1 MSTAIPLPGHRIV
14 CLITHM
20 DRGGAQE
27 AILRLARRLRA
38 RGHDAEVWFL
48 YEKTAA
54 YRGEPHT
61 RILLPRAEPGAAG
74 YLTLFARTVAALR
87 RHRPDA
93 VISFLPLANVVGQ
106 AAAAAA
112 GIRCRIASQRNPWWT
127 YGPAMRR
134 ADRIAG
140 TLGLY
145 SRNVANSLSV
155 RDGFGGHP
163 AAYRRRVDVVYN
175 GMEWVPS
182 PLDRQ
187 AARARFGL
195 PQAAPLILVLG
206 RLCEQKNQA
215 LALRAL
221 ARIPGAHLVLAG
233 DGEDR
238 EALEALARRLGIAGR
253 VHMIGAVP
261 RAEVPHLLKAVDVF
275 AQPSRYEGQSNAL
288 LEAMNAG
295 LPIVASR
302 IPPQAETLGE
312 PGEGPAGR
320 LVGLEDEAGW
330 AAALDELVRRPE
342 LRAELGASAR
352 ARAAVFSVDRMA
364 DGFERIVGQLAG
376 QGRSPPAGVRGAAR
390 RRSWER

>member
-1 MSTAIPLPGHRIV
+1 MSAAVTARGQRVV
-14 CLITHM
+14 CLVTHM

-61 RILLPRAEPGAAG
+61 RVMLPRAEPGAAG
-74 YLTLFARTVAALR
+74 YLALFARTVAALR
-87 RHRPDA
+87 RHRPDV
-93 VISFLPLANVVGQ
+93 VISFLPLANVLGQ

-127 YGPAMRR
+127 YGPAMRH

-140 TLGLY
+140 TIGLY

-155 RDGFGGHP
+155 RDGFDGHP
-163 AAYRRRVDVVYN
+163 EAYRRRIDVVYN
-175 GMEWVPS
+175 GIEWSPS
-182 PLDRQ
+182 SLDRE

-195 PQAAPLILVLG
+195 PATAPVILVLG

-215 LALRAL
+215 LAVEAL
-221 ARIPGAHLVLAG
+221 ARVPGAHLVLAG

-238 EALEALARRLGIAGR
+238 PALEVQASSLGVAER
-253 VHMIGAVP
+253 VHMIGAVG
-261 RAEVPHLLKAVDVF
+261 REEVPHLLKAADVF

-295 LPIVASR
+295 LAIVASR
-302 IPPQAETLGE
+302 IPPQVETLGE
-312 PGEGPAGR
+312 PGEEPAGR
-320 LVGLEDEAGW
+320 LVGLEDAAGW
-330 AAALDELVRRPE
+330 ADALDELVRRPE
-342 LRAELGASAR
+342 LRAELGARAL

-364 DGFERIVGQLAG
+364 DGFERIMAGLAG
-376 QGRSPPAGVRGAAR
+376 QGWRPDAR
-390 RRSWER
+390 QPGTAR